1 MKKPEKKPKPRKRT
15 ADVKDLTAKDA
26 AKVKGGL
33 NPQPDPP
40 MFGEFKIGLLK
51 ITNPTINPSSI
62 TNPTIKL

>member
-15 ADVKDLTAKDA
+15 ANLKDLTAKDA

-40 MFGEFKIGLLK
+40 MIGDHKTGFLK

-62 TNPTIKL
+62 INPTLKY